1 MRYLL
6 IDRITRIV
14 YNKELTAIKCV
25 TVAEDYFFEHFA
37 GYPVMPG
44 ALQIESAAQAATA
57 LLEVSND
64 FTKKAFLLM
73 VEKIKFR
80 RIVHPGEMLMVNV
93 KIKSLKSDS
102 ALIEAE
108 ITSGGKR
115 VMGGEMIFGLGDI
128 DKFYPI
134 KTRHLIDAFYDY
146 WLKDAEIIK

>member
-1 MRYLL
+1 
-6 IDRITRIV
+6 
-14 YNKELTAIKCV
+14 
-25 TVAEDYFFEHFA
+25 
-37 GYPVMPG
+37 MPG

-57 LLEVSND
+57 LLEVSNG

-102 ALIEAE
+102 ALIEAD
-108 ITSGGKR
+108 ITSDGKR
-115 VMGGEMIFGLGDI
+115 VMDGEMIFGLGDI
-128 DKFYPI
+128 DKFYPV